1 MKKKLIAGA
10 ASVALAAMPVVS
22 TFAVIGDPLVDTLS
36 IEVQDNCSLA
46 YDSTTAHTNGVG
58 TWSTN
63 TLSAS
68 LAAGA
73 SNQALGSS
81 SFHVICNNQ
90 SGWHVTAVP
99 TALNPTNTPAPTPAN
114 RAIPNA
120 SANTDGSVY
129 HYTPSKDAGDTTF
142 TVGGVDSGNVAYMEA
157 ATDTS
162 GKDFT
167 VSYTATIGAT
177 QAADTYEGTVTY
189 TLVKGPAS

>member
-1 MKKKLIAGA
+1 MKKLAIAG

-46 YDSTTAHTNGVG
+46 YDSTTAHTGGVG

-81 SFHVICNNQ
+81 AFHVICNNQ
-90 SGWHVTAVP
+90 SGWHVTAVA
-99 TALNPTNTPAPTPAN
+99 TSLGAKTDSDN
-114 RAIPNA
+114 RAITNA

-129 HYTPSKDAGDTTF
+129 HYTPAKVDTTDTSF
-142 TVGGVDSGNVAYMEA
+142 NVGSADAGNVATMSA

-167 VSYTATIGAT
+167 ISYTATIGAT

-189 TLVKGPAS
+189 TLVKGAAQ